1 MRHARAVSWS
11 TEDHDRELK
20 ASGRVTS
27 REVGEWF
34 RSIDFVPDGALV
46 SSAVRT
52 TTTWA
57 EVASAAGFSC
67 PVTSSDALYS
77 AEPDTALDLIR
88 ETAPDMSS
96 LVVVGH
102 NPTISSLAQLLD
114 DREGDPDV
122 SLLMTIGFPPA
133 AVARYTFDGEWA
145 ELENASARLT
155 HFRPA

>member
-11 TEDHDRELK
+11 TEDHGRELQD
-20 ASGRVTS
+20 AGCLTA
-27 REVGEWF
+27 REVGEWL
-34 RSIDFVPDGALV
+34 RSIGFVPDGALV

-52 TTTWA
+52 AMTWA

-67 PVTSSDALYS
+67 PVTSSHPLYT

-88 ETAPDMSS
+88 ETSTDVSAL
-96 LVVVGH
+96 LVIGH

-114 DREGDPDV
+114 DREGDPEV
-122 SLLMTIGFPPA
+122 SSMMTIGFPPA
-133 AVARYTFDGEWA
+133 AVARYSFEGEWA
-145 ELENASARLT
+145 ALESASARLT